1 MPPAWL
7 LAAVVLIPALQV
19 PAVWYLSRYVELED
33 GELGRLP
40 TGYSFADEDAQRHPD
55 APGSLLGQ
63 DAKTP
68 PHLRQCDACGAAND
82 KTYRYCQEC
91 AGLL

>member
-1 MPPAWL
+1 MPSAWL

-33 GELGRLP
+33 GELSRLP
-40 TGYSFADEDAQRHPD
+40 TGYSFAEDDAERHPD
-55 APGSLLGQ
+55 APKALPGQGPTDPQHLL
-63 DAKTP
+63 
-68 PHLRQCDACGAAND
+68 QCDACGAAND
-82 KTYRYCQEC
+82 RTYRYCQEC